1 MFTNVSYEQGATVM
15 KPNTDCQQATRAGL
29 YNNKLELACMQY
41 TVQSTQNIMEKK
53 CQRLSGQ

>member
-29 YNNKLELACMQY
+29 YNTSNKLGPACMQS
-41 TVQSTQNIMEKK
+41 TVQSTENKI
-53 CQRLSGQ
+53 